1 MKDKN
6 LLVEVAKMLQTRLY
20 EEFYICYKGIVL
32 NEIYRITEKGL
43 QMYISNFDG
52 NGGRFVSCDRWK
64 ACENNILEKIL
75 IGEAY
80 IYGYVGRR

>member
-6 LLVEVAKMLQTRLY
+6 LLLEVAKMLQTRLY

-32 NEIYRITEKGL
+32 NEIYRITENGL
-43 QMYISNFDG
+43 QVYISNFDG
-52 NGGRFVSCDRWK
+52 DRWE

>member
-6 LLVEVAKMLQTRLY
+6 LLVEVAKLLQTRLY
-20 EEFYICYKGIVL
+20 EEFYICYKGVIL
-32 NEIYRITEKGL
+32 KEIYRITEGGL

-52 NGGRFVSCDRWK
+52 DRWVDGDRWK

>member
-6 LLVEVAKMLQTRLY
+6 LLFEVAKMLQTRLY

-32 NEIYRITEKGL
+32 NEIYRITENGL

-52 NGGRFVSCDRWK
+52 DRWVSC
-64 ACENNILEKIL
+64 ESNMLEKIL

>member
-6 LLVEVAKMLQTRLY
+6 LLFEVAKMLQTRLH

-32 NEIYRITEKGL
+32 NEIYRITENGL
-43 QMYISNFDG
+43 QMYISNFEG
-52 NGGRFVSCDRWK
+52 DRWVYRWV

-80 IYGYVGRR
+80 IYGYVGR

>member
-6 LLVEVAKMLQTRLY
+6 LLVEVAKLLQTRLY

-32 NEIYRITEKGL
+32 NEIYRITEGGL

-52 NGGRFVSCDRWK
+52 DRWE

>member
-6 LLVEVAKMLQTRLY
+6 LLFEVAKMLQTRLY

-32 NEIYRITEKGL
+32 NEIYRITEGGL
-43 QMYISNFDG
+43 QVYISNFDG
-52 NGGRFVSCDRWK
+52 DRWVS
-64 ACENNILEKIL
+64 CENNILEKIL

>member
-32 NEIYRITEKGL
+32 NEIYRITEGGL

-52 NGGRFVSCDRWK
+52 DRWV
-64 ACENNILEKIL
+64 ACGNNILEKIL

>member
-6 LLVEVAKMLQTRLY
+6 LLFEVAKMLQTRLY

-32 NEIYRITEKGL
+32 NEIYRITEGGL

-52 NGGRFVSCDRWK
+52 DRWE

>member
-6 LLVEVAKMLQTRLY
+6 LLFEVAKMLQTRLY

-32 NEIYRITEKGL
+32 NEIYRITEDGL

-52 NGGRFVSCDRWK
+52 DRWE